1 MDLNGPLEI
10 LEDLFAYFLIAF
22 NLVLI
27 IKGAPKAFRFFF
39 VFLLFGLASHLFMDY
54 FMVIKSRVDLAWEVR
69 YIYGFFDTVLLLW
82 LATAYGNYTRPKRI
96 ALITASFFGGVWLLF
111 LLLHYLQILEFNVAI
126 MESSASIVLS
136 LALGFGVLSRVEKL
150 EGENPLLNPI
160 NLLLI
165 SQLVYVFS
173 TVVIFGIEGTA
184 IREEFY
190 PIIHGSIHALR
201 DILILFAFIMEY
213 RRLTFTKIQSKHT
226 EFQE

>member
-1 MDLNGPLEI
+1 MDLSSPFEI
-10 LEDLFAYFLIAF
+10 LEDLLAFFLVVF
-22 NLVLI
+22 NLILI
-27 IKGAPKAFRFFF
+27 VKGSSKTFRFFF
-39 VFLLFGLASHLFMDY
+39 VFLLFGLASHLFMGY
-54 FMVIKSRVDLAWEVR
+54 FMVIKGRVDLAWEVR

-82 LATAYGNYTRPKRI
+82 LATAYGNYARPKRI
-96 ALITASFFGGVWLLF
+96 ALITSSFFGGIWLLF
-111 LLLHYLQILEFNVAI
+111 LLLHYLGFLEFNVAI
-126 MESSASIVLS
+126 MESSAGVVLS

-150 EGENPLLNPI
+150 EDEHPLLNPI

-190 PIIHGSIHALR
+190 QIIHGTIHTLR
-201 DILILFAFIMEY
+201 DILILFAFVMEY
-213 RRLTFTKIQSKHT
+213 RRLKLSKIRIDST